1 MFNNLTLY
9 TRDYTKPVEVKT
21 KAHCAWQEN
30 VEKIMNKVN
39 PSRIKEG
46 YKAYSFATICGQ
58 LKRAGVNKSNI
69 YAFIQECEKKENF
82 GKYYSW
88 RVKQKKGDI

>member
-9 TRDYTKPVEVKT
+9 TRGYTKPVIVRT

-30 VEKIMNKVN
+30 VDMIKDKLNKD
-39 PSRIKEG
+39 REEAG
-46 YKAYSFATICGQ
+46 YKPYSFATICGQ

-69 YAFIQECEKKENF
+69 FAFIQECERANNF
-82 GKYYSW
+82 GKYYNW
-88 RVKQKKGDI
+88 RVKKNNV